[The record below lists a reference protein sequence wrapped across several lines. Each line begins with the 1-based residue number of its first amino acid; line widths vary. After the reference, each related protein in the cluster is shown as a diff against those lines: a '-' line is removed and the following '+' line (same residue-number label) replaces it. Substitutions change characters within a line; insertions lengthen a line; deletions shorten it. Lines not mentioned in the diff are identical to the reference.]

1 MNRLRTI
8 FARLLFLPGWA
19 AAAISIAGYGGLA
32 WVFGMEQTGPL
43 AYLAYLLS
51 AYALAVN
58 IAALPRIQ
66 TSLRKRVRH
75 FKKNSRILKAL
86 YKTTFGEKY
95 LNDRAFRAKIS
106 LYQSMA
112 VNFLYTV
119 FRAVLGVRYASP
131 WFISLAVY
139 YLVLGA
145 LRAYLA
151 VRYRNRPYGGGTLV
165 YEWRCYQA
173 TGWLLLFLNIP
184 MSGMVVLLV
193 RTNSGFAYP
202 GLVIYLSAMYTF
214 YMTAH
219 SVVNLHRFRKLGS
232 PILLAGKAVSFIS
245 AAMSLLGLQTA
256 MITQFGGNDSGFRR
270 QMNAITGAGVC
281 VLVIAAAVYMIVHSR
296 RMTRK
301 ESGQ

>member
-1 MNRLRTI
+1 MNRLKAI
-8 FARLLFLPGWA
+8 FARLLFPPGWA
-19 AAAISIAGYGGLA
+19 VTLVSLAGYGGLA
-32 WVFGMEQTGPL
+32 WAFGMGQAGPL

-66 TSLRKRVRH
+66 AALRKRARY
-75 FKKNSRILKAL
+75 FKEHSRLFEVL
-86 YKTTFGEKY
+86 HKTTFGAKY
-95 LNDRAFRAKIS
+95 LDDRAFRARIS

-119 FRAVLGVRYASP
+119 FRAVLGVRYAST

-139 YLVLGA
+139 YLMLGA

-151 VRYRNRPYGGGTLV
+151 IRYRKRPGGADTPA
-165 YEWRCYQA
+165 YEWRCYQT
-173 TGWLLLFLNIP
+173 TGCLLLLLNIP
-184 MSGMVVLLV
+184 MSGMVVLMV

-219 SVVNLHRFRKLGS
+219 SVVNLHRFRKMDS

-256 MITQFGGNDSGFRR
+256 MISQFGENDSAFRR
-270 QMNAITGAGVC
+270 QMNATTGAGVC
-281 VLVIAAAVYMIVHSR
+281 ILVIAAVYMIVHSR